1 MADALGGS
9 VAVASAS
16 EGDALAVIGRDS
28 DSLASA
34 GSWGADES
42 TEPLCEDGPGVGMR
56 RLSAADGDSVLLSGE
71 SGLACCC
78 WGLWGGDLSK
88 DMASLETRQM
98 KRMRCLGAAMQLQ
111 CCEWVVHKTV
121 GTPRDAE
128 IQQRAAT
135 GRRSLMRCKFTGGGW
150 NRRYW
155 TASAEYQ
162 GVEKEEERET
172 RK

>member
-1 MADALGGS
+1 
-9 VAVASAS
+9 
-16 EGDALAVIGRDS
+16 
-28 DSLASA
+28 
-34 GSWGADES
+34 
-42 TEPLCEDGPGVGMR
+42 
-56 RLSAADGDSVLLSGE
+56 
-71 SGLACCC
+71 
-78 WGLWGGDLSK
+78 
-88 DMASLETRQM
+88 MASLETRQIE
-98 KRMRCLGAAMQLQ
+98 RMRCLGAAMQLQ

-162 GVEKEEERET
+162 GVEKEEEREN